1 MSLSYVKGDATHPKA
16 EGTKIL
22 VHICNDIGKW
32 GKGFVL
38 AISKRWPSPESIY
51 KQAFTGA
58 SKPQLGDVQFIQVED
73 DIVVANI
80 IGQAGVRSPKD
91 TKSPAPIRYPA
102 VRQGLATVAQYAF
115 QHNASVHIPR
125 IGCGLA
131 GGNWEEIEK
140 IISDELIAKNIAT
153 TVYDFA

>member
-1 MSLSYVKGDATHPKA
+1 MSLSYIKGDATHPNA

-38 AISKRWPSPESIY
+38 AISKRWSSPESMY

-80 IGQAGVRSPKD
+80 IGQAGVRSPRD
-91 TKSPAPIRYPA
+91 IKSPAPIRYPA
-102 VRQGLATVAQYAF
+102 VRQGLAAVAQYAL
-115 QHNASVHIPR
+115 QHNASVHMPR

-131 GGNWEEIEK
+131 GGKWEDIEQ
-140 IISDELIAKNIAT
+140 IISDELIAKSIAT